1 MGNLPRS
8 LDYCDT
14 LAVVGPMIKK
24 SCTFRVHPIGSFVAH
39 SPLSQKQQILY
50 LKRMIKAQV
59 GSRIKEL
66 RTQQKMSQETFA
78 SLVGIDRTYL
88 ASVEKGK
95 RNISIINLYK
105 IWIGLKITPK
115 DFFDADIFREEQ

>member
-1 MGNLPRS
+1 
-8 LDYCDT
+8 
-14 LAVVGPMIKK
+14 
-24 SCTFRVHPIGSFVAH
+24 
-39 SPLSQKQQILY
+39 
-50 LKRMIKAQV
+50 MIKAQV